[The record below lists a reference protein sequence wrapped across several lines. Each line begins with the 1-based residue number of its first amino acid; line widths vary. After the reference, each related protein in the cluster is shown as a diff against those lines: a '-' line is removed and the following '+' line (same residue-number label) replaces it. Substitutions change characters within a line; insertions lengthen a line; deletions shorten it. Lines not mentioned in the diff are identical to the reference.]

1 LANELQGHGIRDI
14 MAARSG
20 PPPLRSARSVIIEM
34 LFPRSG
40 GSGSLPRPHAIA
52 NKQLMI
58 YSSSRVGRARDANG
72 CATRHSHGCAPSV
85 APSARTVMY
94 NGSIPFR
101 KNRSVLSRR
110 QDFQRIWGVCLHQS
124 QGKRSLKID
133 GESPKNIL
141 EL

>member
-1 LANELQGHGIRDI
+1 MGVSAPHG
-14 MAARSG
+14 
-20 PPPLRSARSVIIEM
+20 
-34 LFPRSG
+34 
-40 GSGSLPRPHAIA
+40 
-52 NKQLMI
+52 
-58 YSSSRVGRARDANG
+58 
-72 CATRHSHGCAPSV
+72 TRTVPEK
-85 APSARTVMY
+85 SARTVMY